1 MIIRCVGID
10 LELADVA
17 AARYQLDA
25 CQKSGQPCAHDPV
38 CEENL
43 HRLLARGPSE
53 FPYRHFEAINE
64 TMRLTGMGYEAEPE
78 HWTIPAAIPD
88 DGQTH
93 EDRQAADLRWRAQT
107 IPGKTGIPA
116 FKLRSNDRWL
126 VTPREIDEALAAYA
140 KVPADQRAVLEA
152 DPRWASWLRWLA
164 LARQR
169 GGFEAE

>member
-1 MIIRCVGID
+1 MGID

-25 CQKSGQPCAHDPV
+25 CQKSGQCCAHDPV

-43 HRLLARGPSE
+43 HRLLAYGPSE
-53 FPYRHFEAINE
+53 FPYRGFAAINE
-64 TMRLTGMGYEAEPE
+64 IMRLTGMGYEAEPDR
-78 HWTIPAAIPD
+78 WTIPAQVPD
-88 DGQTH
+88 DG
-93 EDRQAADLRWRAQT
+93 QAADLRWRAQT

-126 VTPREIDEALAAYA
+126 VTTREVDEALAAYA
-140 KVPADQRAVLEA
+140 EVPADQRASLEA
-152 DPRWASWLRWLA
+152 DPRWVSWLRWLA
-164 LARQR
+164 LARHR